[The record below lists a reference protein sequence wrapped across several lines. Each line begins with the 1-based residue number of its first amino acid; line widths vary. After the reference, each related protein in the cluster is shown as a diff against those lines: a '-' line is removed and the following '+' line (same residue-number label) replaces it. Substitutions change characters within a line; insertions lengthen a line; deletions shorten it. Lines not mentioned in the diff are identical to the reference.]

1 MVASLKR
8 IFVSPRVPG
17 NAAGFVD
24 GDFVVVD
31 LRAAGSRMSLEAN
44 AFTEIPEGLV
54 TPGFGGHNLRD
65 IDQLASLMRQTAEAA
80 GLGDKKR
87 WSFALPEG
95 SARTLVIT
103 LESKPGSKRELDEIL
118 AWKLDRA
125 FGMPSSTLRTSRQ
138 RLTPVRGQE
147 RYLVTVSP
155 ESVVS
160 EYEELFKK
168 VGWHVGLMLAKH
180 MGEAEWLLT
189 NKAPGDKMLVSANL
203 SGFTSIITRKGEP
216 VLIRA
221 EECEQESIPDELYR
235 ITLFYQD
242 RLSDTTGART
252 ISQVLVIGRMDRSQ
266 VIHSVGEALGSDPEL
281 VESRQLSLDLTGEPV
296 SFDHLAA
303 PAGLAALAW
312 QS

>member
-1 MVASLKR
+1 MVTSLKK
-8 IFVSPRVPG
+8 IFISPRVPG

-24 GDFVVVD
+24 ETFVVVD
-31 LRAAGSRMSLEAN
+31 LRAAGSGVSLQAN

-54 TPGFGGHNLRD
+54 MPGFDGQNLRD
-65 IDQLASLMRQTAEAA
+65 KEQLASLMRQTAEAA

-95 SARTLVIT
+95 SARTLLIT
-103 LESKPGSKRELDEIL
+103 LESKPGGKRELDEIL

-125 FGMPSSTLRTSRQ
+125 VGMPSSTLRISRQ

-155 ESVVS
+155 ESVIS

-168 VGWHVGLMLAKH
+168 IGWHVGLILVKH
-180 MGEAEWLLT
+180 MGEAEWLLAS
-189 NKAPGDKMLVSANL
+189 KSPGDKMLVSVNA
-203 SGFTSIITRKGEP
+203 SGFTSMITRKGEP

-235 ITLFYQD
+235 ITLFYRE
-242 RLSDTTGART
+242 RLSDPSATRT
-252 ISQVLVIGRMDRSQ
+252 ITQVLVIGRMDRSQ
-266 VIHSVGEALGSDPEL
+266 VVHSVGEALGTDPEL
-281 VESRQLSLDLTGEPV
+281 VDSRQLGLDLSREPV
-296 SFDHLAA
+296 SFDQLAA

-312 QS
+312 QG